1 MSEGMTTM
9 VSMNELEKQIE
20 LARLS
25 LAMSSEN
32 EKQSGYDIDHTM
44 DRKYNE
50 GFLEALEFIYILQ
63 NGHPYNDQDN
73 D

>member
-9 VSMNELEKQIE
+9 VSMSELENQIRI
-20 LARLS
+20 ARKCL
-25 LAMSSEN
+25 
-32 EKQSGYDIDHTM
+32 QSAIEDEERDGYEIDSTM
-44 DRKYNE
+44 ERKWNE

-63 NGHPYNDQDN
+63 NGYGYEQDN

>member
-1 MSEGMTTM
+1 MSEATGI
-9 VSMNELEKQIE
+9 VVPMNELEKQIE

-25 LAMSSEN
+25 LAMSVNN
-32 EKQSGYDIDHTM
+32 EELSGYDIDHTM

-63 NGHPYNDQDN
+63 NGHEYNGD
-73 D
+73 

>member
-25 LAMSSEN
+25 LAMSVNN
-32 EKQSGYDIDHTM
+32 EELSGYDIDHSL

-63 NGHPYNDQDN
+63 NGHEYND
-73 D
+73 

>member
-9 VSMNELEKQIE
+9 VSMKELEKQIE

-25 LAMSSEN
+25 LAMSVNN
-32 EKQSGYDIDHTM
+32 EELSGYDIDHTM

-63 NGHPYNDQDN
+63 NGHEYSE
-73 D
+73 

>member
-1 MSEGMTTM
+1 MSDVTATLRPMKEI
-9 VSMNELEKQIE
+9 EKQIE

-25 LAMSSEN
+25 LAMSTEN

-63 NGHPYNDQDN
+63 NGHNYDER
-73 D
+73 

>member
-1 MSEGMTTM
+1 MSEANGI
-9 VSMNELEKQIE
+9 VIPMNELEKQIE

-63 NGHPYNDQDN
+63 NGHEYNGN

>member
-1 MSEGMTTM
+1 MSEGSTTM

-32 EKQSGYDIDHTM
+32 EKLSGYDIDHTM

>member
-9 VSMNELEKQIE
+9 VSMKELEKQIE

-32 EKQSGYDIDHTM
+32 EIQSGYDIDHTM

-63 NGHPYNDQDN
+63 NGHEYNGN

>member
-1 MSEGMTTM
+1 MSEATGI
-9 VSMNELEKQIE
+9 VIPMNELEKQIE

-32 EKQSGYDIDHTM
+32 EIQSGYDIDHTM

-63 NGHPYNDQDN
+63 NGHEYNGN

>member
-25 LAMSSEN
+25 LAMSVNN
-32 EKQSGYDIDHTM
+32 EELSGYDIDHTM

-63 NGHPYNDQDN
+63 NGHGYDE
-73 D
+73 

>member
-1 MSEGMTTM
+1 MSEGSTTM

-25 LAMSSEN
+25 LAMSEEN

-50 GFLEALEFIYILQ
+50 GFLEALEFVYILQ
-63 NGHPYNDQDN
+63 NGYGYREQ
-73 D
+73 

>member
-20 LARLS
+20 IARKALATAQEFEEMNKYD
-25 LAMSSEN
+25 AMFSMERT
-32 EKQSGYDIDHTM
+32 YC
-44 DRKYNE
+44 E

-63 NGHPYNDQDN
+63 NGHGYDESND
-73 D
+73 

>member
-1 MSEGMTTM
+1 M

-20 LARLS
+20 LARTALECS
-25 LAMSSEN
+25 QIFEQN
-32 EKQSGYDIDHTM
+32 SGYDIDATM

-63 NGHPYNDQDN
+63 NGHGYNE
-73 D
+73 

>member
-1 MSEGMTTM
+1 
-9 VSMNELEKQIE
+9 MNELEKQIE

-25 LAMSSEN
+25 LAMSVNN
-32 EKQSGYDIDHTM
+32 EELSGYDIDHTM

-63 NGHPYNDQDN
+63 NGHEYND
-73 D
+73 

>member
-9 VSMNELEKQIE
+9 VSMKELEKQIE

-25 LAMSSEN
+25 LAMSTEN
-32 EKQSGYDIDHTM
+32 EKLSGFDIDHSL

-63 NGHPYNDQDN
+63 NGHAYNEDN

>member
-1 MSEGMTTM
+1 
-9 VSMNELEKQIE
+9 MNELETQIE

-25 LAMSSEN
+25 LAMSTSN
-32 EKQSGYDIDHTM
+32 EELSGYDIEHTM

-63 NGHPYNDQDN
+63 NGYEYANEQ
-73 D
+73 

>member
-1 MSEGMTTM
+1 MSEGATTM

-50 GFLEALEFIYILQ
+50 GFLEALEFVYILQ
-63 NGHPYNDQDN
+63 NGHGYKEE
-73 D
+73 

>member
-9 VSMNELEKQIE
+9 VSMKELEKQIE

-63 NGHPYNDQDN
+63 NGHGYDENND
-73 D
+73 

>member
-1 MSEGMTTM
+1 MSEANGI
-9 VSMNELEKQIE
+9 VIPMNELEKQIE

-25 LAMSSEN
+25 LAMSVNN
-32 EKQSGYDIDHTM
+32 EELSGYDIDHTM

-63 NGHPYNDQDN
+63 NGHEYNGN

>member
-1 MSEGMTTM
+1 MSEGQTTM

-25 LAMSSEN
+25 LAMSVNN
-32 EKQSGYDIDHTM
+32 EELSGYDIDHTM

-50 GFLEALEFIYILQ
+50 GFVEALEFIYILQ
-63 NGHPYNDQDN
+63 NGHNYDERND
-73 D
+73 

>member
-25 LAMSSEN
+25 LAMSTEN
-32 EKQSGYDIDHTM
+32 EKLSGYDIDHTM

-63 NGHPYNDQDN
+63 NGHEYNEDN